1 MSARSAEVVVVGAG
15 VCGLL
20 VAAEL
25 ADAGVEVVIVERG
38 GRRSHAEQLRTG
50 LHAGRG
56 GEPNHEIHPD
66 ARPYPWTYVYGVG
79 GSTLAW
85 AGVTPR
91 MAEDDFRLRSE
102 YGVGRDWPFGLE
114 ELEPHYTAAEQAL
127 GVAGPDGPG
136 EPHPLAPVDELI
148 GPHLEPY
155 GPLPQARP
163 TAAIG
168 PRPPCT
174 GYSTCELCPTDAR
187 YTGLHTLHD
196 RALDGRRGVSLLDRT
211 VVSHVLREGG
221 RATGVEAITASGE
234 RVRIAARSVVLAANG
249 LENAALLLRSQL
261 DGPDVGRWLFDH
273 DHRIVE
279 LELAVPAGNGRGA
292 TPATGLSRAYAGGS
306 HRASRGDVLVLPVT
320 PGVHVGAA
328 LAEGM
333 AAGLRGP
340 RLRAHVADRYERTLV
355 LDTVG
360 EDLPRQDRYVEL
372 SPNRDAHGLPLNRIH
387 YPPDSDYLE
396 RSHAFV
402 ATDLVRRL
410 EPLGARL
417 LRTFSRSAGAHAL
430 GTCRMGSSDGVVD
443 PDLRH
448 HEVAGLYVAGGSAF
462 PSYGAAH
469 PTLTIAALAI
479 RLGRHLAAAER

>member
-1 MSARSAEVVVVGAG
+1 MSERTADVVVVGAG

-20 VAAEL
+20 VASEL
-25 ADAGVEVVIVERG
+25 ADAGVEVAIVERG
-38 GRRSHAEQLRTG
+38 ARRSHAEQLRTG
-50 LHAGRG
+50 EHAGPGAR
-56 GEPNHEIHPD
+56 PNHEIHPH

-91 MAEDDFRLRSE
+91 FAEDDFRLHSA

-114 ELEPHYTAAEQAL
+114 ELAPYYAAAETAL

-136 EPHPLAPVDELI
+136 APHPLAPVDELI
-148 GPHLEPY
+148 GPHLAPN

-163 TAAIG
+163 STAIG

-174 GYSTCELCPTDAR
+174 GWATCELCPSDAR

-196 RALDGRRGVSLLDRT
+196 RALTSRRGVALLERT
-211 VVSHVLREGG
+211 VVSHVLREGR
-221 RATGVEAITASGE
+221 RATGVEAIGPSGE
-234 RVRIAARSVVLAANG
+234 RVRVAAGTVVLAANG
-249 LENAALLLRSQL
+249 LENAGLLLRSQL

-273 DHRIVE
+273 EHRVLE
-279 LELAVPAGNGRGA
+279 LELDVPARNGRGA
-292 TPATGLSRAYAGGS
+292 TPATGLSRAYAGGP
-306 HRASRGDVLVLPVT
+306 HRAERGDVLVLPVT
-320 PGVHVGAA
+320 PGLHIAAA
-328 LAEGM
+328 LADGM
-333 AAGLRGP
+333 AQGLRGP
-340 RLRAHVADRYERTLV
+340 RLRAHVTDRYERTLL

-402 ATDLVRRL
+402 AEDVVRRL
-410 EPLGARL
+410 APLGARL
-417 LRTFSRSAGAHAL
+417 VRSRAAAGGAHAL
-430 GTCRMGSSDGVVD
+430 GTCRMGEADGVVD

-479 RLGRHLAAAER
+479 RLGRHLVAER